1 MKREILQ
8 SWYFID
14 MIILIIIILCIKLTF
29 WYYSA
34 HIQNC
39 RVKFLVSISRLF
51 SFRLLWISSV
61 CIPHN
66 GDLHRRYWNM
76 HGFVFCVV
84 KENNGTIKQK
94 SLNCQTAKQRNIW
107 TYSAVY
113 FYNPWLVV
121 YNNQRIIH
129 DVWVN
134 RWFNKSRPVSIYTR
148 IWALL

>member
-1 MKREILQ
+1 
-8 SWYFID
+8 
-14 MIILIIIILCIKLTF
+14 
-29 WYYSA
+29 
-34 HIQNC
+34 
-39 RVKFLVSISRLF
+39 
-51 SFRLLWISSV
+51 
-61 CIPHN
+61 
-66 GDLHRRYWNM
+66 M

-129 DVWVN
+129 DV
-134 RWFNKSRPVSIYTR
+134 
-148 IWALL
+148 